1 MRWGSPQKNLRL
13 IFSTIFS
20 RAKPAPRSAHS
31 SEALSYRKPSRTYF
45 PAPSFRKTEQA
56 APAAGGPP
64 YSKQRAERRK
74 RYRHSIRR
82 HGLSGALL
90 PVEQGSRSAED
101 KHHARRL
108 RQAVR
113 RSPSPPSRPE
123 LLSPPNTR
131 VVTAFSHAGARFH
144 AAEYTPRFF
153 PGVMRHSRHGTFR
166 RQ

>member
-20 RAKPAPRSAHS
+20 RAKPAPRSAHG

-45 PAPSFRKTEQA
+45 PAPSFRKTEQG
-56 APAAGGPP
+56 APPPGGASVARRPP
-64 YSKQRAERRK
+64 QTIPSFPTPTRP
-74 RYRHSIRR
+74 
-82 HGLSGALL
+82 SGALL
-90 PVEQGSRSAED
+90 PVEQGSRSAPG
-101 KHHARRL
+101 KHHARHV

-113 RSPSPPSRPE
+113 RSLSPPSRSE
-123 LLSPPNTR
+123 RLSPSNTR
-131 VVTAFSHAGARFH
+131 VVTAISHTDARFH

-153 PGVMRHSRHGTFR
+153 PGVMRHSRHDVFR